1 MTRVRLA
8 AAATVIALSCASSPA
23 VAQAV
28 SPNAAWSCMF
38 ASTPTDC
45 GFSLQAAAS
54 NRATLVT
61 QARDG
66 NNALELTTQP
76 GDSNLFGSGTSERAD
91 LELGPSS
98 SYCNQGQEEWWAHS
112 LLFPDSYVVPPA
124 GAIWNWGVVFDFHH
138 TGPTGQANFQI
149 VSLPTGLEFWI
160 AGGPTVVTGTSDP
173 GFYSLAIGTVV
184 KNQWYDFVYH
194 VKWSSGSDGF
204 FQAWINGQLV
214 LNFSGPT
221 LYVGE
226 SCYLKLANYHTPLG
240 VAVSVIHDRIVR
252 GATQADVEIPA
263 AGSNVRTLSLAFA
276 GPGSASVTSNPAG
289 LNCPPACSAGF
300 PTGST
305 VTLAAVPATSS
316 YVSSWGLPGCQGNAS
331 TCAVIMSTDT
341 AATISLALNPVL
353 TVSVGGSGQGS
364 VTSSDRRLNC
374 PGTCVDMLADGTP
387 LTLTAQVSTNSV
399 FSGWSGACSGSQPMC
414 QLTANGNM
422 SAKATFAVSAGTG
435 GGGGTGGAGGPGAM
449 SGSAGGAG
457 ALDLLTLISITAG
470 LGARLLHGSLSAGAG
485 RRPPGGRAV
494 PVRR

>member
-1 MTRVRLA
+1 MTRLHLA
-8 AAATVIALSCASSPA
+8 GAATVIALSCASSPA
-23 VAQAV
+23 MAQAV

-38 ASTPTDC
+38 ASSPTDC
-45 GFSLQAAAS
+45 GFSLQAAAP

-76 GDSNLFGSGTSERAD
+76 GDSNLFGSNTNERAD

-112 LLFPDSYVVPPA
+112 LLFPDGYVVPPA

-138 TGPTGQANFQI
+138 TGPPGQANFQV

-160 AGGPTVVTGTSDP
+160 AGGPTIVNGPTDP
-173 GFYSLAIGTVV
+173 GFYRLAIGTVL

-204 FQAWINGQLV
+204 LQAWINGQLL

-276 GPGSASVTSNPAG
+276 GAGSASVTPVSR
-289 LNCPPACSAGF
+289 SE
-300 PTGST
+300 
-305 VTLAAVPATSS
+305 TSH
-316 YVSSWGLPGCQGNAS
+316 
-331 TCAVIMSTDT
+331 
-341 AATISLALNPVL
+341 SLAIAPLIP
-353 TVSVGGSGQGS
+353 T
-364 VTSSDRRLNC
+364 RRKIGLR
-374 PGTCVDMLADGTP
+374 
-387 LTLTAQVSTNSV
+387 
-399 FSGWSGACSGSQPMC
+399 
-414 QLTANGNM
+414 
-422 SAKATFAVSAGTG
+422 TG
-435 GGGGTGGAGGPGAM
+435 GP
-449 SGSAGGAG
+449 
-457 ALDLLTLISITAG
+457 LLTHSG
-470 LGARLLHGSLSAGAG
+470 
-485 RRPPGGRAV
+485 P
-494 PVRR
+494 